1 MKTLI
6 CFVLDRSGSM
16 EGRQTDVIGGCNK
29 FITDQ
34 KALKDPASVAFV
46 RFDTVIERF
55 REMTPLEDVKSLVA
69 EDYVPR
75 GSTALLDA
83 IGQTINQ
90 LDKDWVNEKP
100 DRAIMVIV
108 TDGYENASTEFKKD
122 KIKRMIQAREKSGKW
137 AFIYLGADVDA
148 FAEAATLGVNLSNTA
163 GFTKSVKGMSAA
175 YDTVSAS
182 VSMMRSSG
190 STVAHNLGK
199 ANIGEADD
207 ATSINTPGA
216 APTLPNNPFNAE
228 AAWTPPAFDI
238 AEETWSPPA

>member
-29 FITDQ
+29 FIIDQ

-46 RFDTVIERF
+46 RFDTDIERF
-55 REMTPLEDVKSLVA
+55 RAMTPLESVEPLTA
-69 EDYVPR
+69 ADYVPR

-83 IGQTINQ
+83 IGQTINA
-90 LDKDWVNEKP
+90 LEKDWVAEKP

-108 TDGYENASTEFKKD
+108 TDGYENASQEFKKN
-122 KIKRMIQAREKSGKW
+122 KIKEMIQAREKSGKW

-148 FAEAATLGVNLSNTA
+148 FAEAATLGINLSNSA
-163 GFTKSVKGMSAA
+163 GYTKSAKGMSTA
-175 YDTVSAS
+175 YASVSDTVS
-182 VSMMRSSG
+182 VMRSSG

-199 ANIGEADD
+199 ANLGEDEKST
-207 ATSINTPGA
+207 TSGI
-216 APTLPNNPFNAE
+216 APPLPNNPFVEAWKEPTGSTTAE
-228 AAWTPPAFDI
+228 VWTPPA
-238 AEETWSPPA
+238 